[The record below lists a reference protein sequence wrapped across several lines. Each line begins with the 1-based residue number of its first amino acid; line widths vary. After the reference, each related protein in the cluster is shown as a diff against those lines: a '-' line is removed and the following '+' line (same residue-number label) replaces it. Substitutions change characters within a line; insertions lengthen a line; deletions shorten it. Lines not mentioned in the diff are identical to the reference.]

1 MTQKKMLRR
10 IFKKMGLQ
18 DGENYMMK
26 SFIIYTIH
34 QISFRQ
40 LNQGGRDRQYV

>member
-10 IFKKMGLQ
+10 FKKMELQ